1 MHILTHFYILYHN
14 NIIYLH
20 IYMDKLR
27 YNNNFEPQKCDFQP
41 KNNLKLTLNMRKNA
55 KLYLLSWALCF
66 MWTKN
71 YCLHKKL
78 KFWMKGPDWKDQKSS
93 SKYNPFMFS
102 LRIIYTLCLMDKKGN
117 RLREPTNRLILI
129 IDESNWVHPK
139 TSPYQHRKFRF
150 GTKTVRW

>member
-1 MHILTHFYILYHN
+1 
-14 NIIYLH
+14 
-20 IYMDKLR
+20 
-27 YNNNFEPQKCDFQP
+27 
-41 KNNLKLTLNMRKNA
+41 MRKNA

-102 LRIIYTLCLMDKKGN
+102 LRIIYTLCLMDKKEN

-129 IDESNWVHPK
+129 LDESNWVHVRKPALIISYRNQNCPTGKCPK
-139 TSPYQHRKFRF
+139 TP
-150 GTKTVRW
+150 RWNQYIPVWKAISDGNIFTFIYGRLVHNFIIFWHVEHQKET

>member
-1 MHILTHFYILYHN
+1 
-14 NIIYLH
+14 
-20 IYMDKLR
+20 
-27 YNNNFEPQKCDFQP
+27 
-41 KNNLKLTLNMRKNA
+41 MRKNA

-102 LRIIYTLCLMDKKGN
+102 LRIIYTLCLMDKKEN

-129 IDESNWVHPK
+129 LDESNRVHVRKPALII
-139 TSPYQHRKFRF
+139 SRIVRRENVLRCPYGTRIFRF
-150 GTKTVRW
+150 ERRFPTEIFSLLYMGD

>member
-1 MHILTHFYILYHN
+1 
-14 NIIYLH
+14 
-20 IYMDKLR
+20 
-27 YNNNFEPQKCDFQP
+27 
-41 KNNLKLTLNMRKNA
+41 MRKNA

-102 LRIIYTLCLMDKKGN
+102 LRIIYTLCLMDKKEN

-129 IDESNWVHPK
+129 LEESNRVHD
-139 TSPYQHRKFRF
+139 RKPSLIISNGNQNCPTVNCPDSGLSGLLNQDTRDALMELVFSGLKDDFRRKYF
-150 GTKTVRW
+150 HFYIWEISS

>member
-1 MHILTHFYILYHN
+1 
-14 NIIYLH
+14 
-20 IYMDKLR
+20 
-27 YNNNFEPQKCDFQP
+27 
-41 KNNLKLTLNMRKNA
+41 MRKNA

-102 LRIIYTLCLMDKKGN
+102 LRIIYTLCLMDKKEN

-129 IDESNWVHPK
+129 LDESNWVHVRKPALIFSYRNQNGESQILFLKKPK
-139 TSPYQHRKFRF
+139 SWNLEKILLPYCSQWQITPKNKF
-150 GTKTVRW
+150 WAS

>member
-1 MHILTHFYILYHN
+1 
-14 NIIYLH
+14 
-20 IYMDKLR
+20 
-27 YNNNFEPQKCDFQP
+27 
-41 KNNLKLTLNMRKNA
+41 MRKNA

-102 LRIIYTLCLMDKKGN
+102 LRIIYTLCLMDKKEN

-129 IDESNWVHPK
+129 LDESNWVHVRKPALIFSYRNQNGESQILFLKKPK
-139 TSPYQHRKFRF
+139 SWNLEKILLPYCSQWKITPKNKF
-150 GTKTVRW
+150 WAS

>member
-1 MHILTHFYILYHN
+1 
-14 NIIYLH
+14 
-20 IYMDKLR
+20 
-27 YNNNFEPQKCDFQP
+27 
-41 KNNLKLTLNMRKNA
+41 MRKNA

-102 LRIIYTLCLMDKKGN
+102 LRIIYTLCLMDKKEN

-129 IDESNWVHPK
+129 LEESNRVHDRKPSLIISNRNQNCPA
-139 TSPYQHRKFRF
+139 TSCPNSGLSGLLSGVLSRPDGTSIFRF
-150 GTKTVRW
+150 ERRFPTEIFSLLYMGD

>member
-1 MHILTHFYILYHN
+1 
-14 NIIYLH
+14 
-20 IYMDKLR
+20 
-27 YNNNFEPQKCDFQP
+27 
-41 KNNLKLTLNMRKNA
+41 MRKNA

-102 LRIIYTLCLMDKKGN
+102 LRIIYTLCLMDKKEN

-129 IDESNWVHPK
+129 LEETNRVHDRKPSLIISNGNQNCPMANCPDCPGTVRISELGLPRRPDG
-139 TSPYQHRKFRF
+139 TSIFRF
-150 GTKTVRW
+150 ERRFPTEIFSLLYMGD